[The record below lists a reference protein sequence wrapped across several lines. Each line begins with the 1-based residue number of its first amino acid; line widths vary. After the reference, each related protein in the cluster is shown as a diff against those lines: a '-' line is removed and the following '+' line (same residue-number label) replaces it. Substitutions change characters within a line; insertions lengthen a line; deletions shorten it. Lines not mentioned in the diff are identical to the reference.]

1 MNSIPQNIQE
11 VKDFFMD
18 SLFPLYDREEVKNF
32 CFLTCE
38 KFLNFSRI
46 DLRQKSAMGIQED
59 LAKKF
64 TSVVEELLQ
73 HKPIQYILGETEFYG
88 LKFLVDENV
97 LIPRQETEE
106 LVDWIVNQNKSEDAK
121 AQAIGQSKLTI
132 LDIGTGSGCIPIALK
147 KNLPG
152 ANVVALDVSEKAL
165 NQAQTNAKL
174 NEVTIEF
181 VLRDILKTDA
191 SHETLSTSFD
201 VIVSNPPYIRN
212 SEQKL
217 MQKNVLEYEPH
228 VALFVPDENPLLFYD
243 AIATFAKKS
252 LRLNGQIYFEINEAF
267 GGDVIKLLANKGFK
281 QIELRK
287 DLNGKDRMIKAINA

>member
-1 MNSIPQNIQE
+1 MPQNIQE
-11 VKDFFMD
+11 VKELFMD

-46 DLRQKSAMGIQED
+46 DLRQKSAMEIQVD

-64 TSVVEELLQ
+64 TTVVEELMQ

-88 LKFLVDENV
+88 LIFLVDENV

-106 LVDWIVNQNKSEDAK
+106 LVDWILNQNKSVDAK
-121 AQAIGQSKLTI
+121 SPARKPSLIRI

-147 KNLPG
+147 KNMQS
-152 ANVVALDVSEKAL
+152 AQVFALDVSEKAL
-165 NQAQTNAKL
+165 HQAQTNARL
-174 NEVTIEF
+174 NDVSIEF
-181 VLRDILKTDA
+181 IRQDILNIDVSIDA
-191 SHETLSTSFD
+191 LATAFD
-201 VIVSNPPYIRN
+201 VMISNPPYIRN
-212 SEQKL
+212 SESRL
-217 MQKNVLEYEPH
+217 MHKNVLEYEPH
-228 VALFVPDENPLLFYD
+228 LALFVPDENPLLFYE
-243 AIATFAKKS
+243 AIATFAKKT
-252 LRLNGQIYFEINEAF
+252 LRLNGQIYFEINEAL